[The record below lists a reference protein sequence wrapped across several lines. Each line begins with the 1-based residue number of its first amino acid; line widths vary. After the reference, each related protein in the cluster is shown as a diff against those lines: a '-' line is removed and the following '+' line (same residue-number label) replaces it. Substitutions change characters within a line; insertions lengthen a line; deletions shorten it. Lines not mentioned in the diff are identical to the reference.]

1 MPSERKDNVNKE
13 LLVREYCK
21 THNDALKDDIV
32 KAYKPLVEFIAR
44 KLTFHRDDLDDLI
57 QVGNI
62 GLLRSLDRFDPTLET
77 DFSTFVTPNIIGEIK
92 HYFRDKKNIVKVPR
106 RLHELYSKVKRV
118 LKEHQVMGHSPT
130 YSEIAE
136 QLNVTEEQV
145 LECMEA
151 GKSSTVLSLDSP
163 AHGGSSD
170 GDSAPSLADNIG
182 SEHQENLYINRITL
196 NEAMATLT
204 EREQKILHL
213 RFYYGLSQMEIADY
227 MNLSQMHIS
236 RLLTKSLELL
246 KKKLEKT

>member
-1 MPSERKDNVNKE
+1 MASERKDMVNKE
-13 LLVREYCK
+13 LLVRDYCK
-21 THNDALKDDIV
+21 THNDALKEDIV
-32 KAYKPLVEFIAR
+32 RAYKPLVEFIAR

-62 GLLRSLDRFDPTLET
+62 GLLRSLDRFDPTMET

-130 YSEIAE
+130 YSQIAAE
-136 QLNVTEEQV
+136 LEVTEEQV

-151 GKSSTVLSLDSP
+151 GKSSTVLSLDGP
-163 AHGGSSD
+163 AHAGSSD
-170 GDSAPSLADNIG
+170 GDSSPSLADNLG
-182 SEHQENLYINRITL
+182 GEHHETMYINRITL
-196 NEAMATLT
+196 NDAMSTLSD
-204 EREQKILHL
+204 REQKILQL
-213 RFYYGLSQMEIADY
+213 RFYSGLSQMEIAEH

-236 RLLTKSLELL
+236 RLLTKSLEVLR
-246 KKKLEKT
+246 KKLEKN